1 MYVRVSKPGDIGSI
15 NIELEDD
22 TLDIEDLAMLYPNA
36 LTLKYEKD
44 GCEFLL
50 KSRVILS
57 VS

>member
-1 MYVRVSKPGDIGSI
+1 MGI